1 MNKARVLIF
10 KNNNKLITGTK
21 IKNSKK
27 YQTNKQK
34 YKMNENIKEK

>member
-21 IKNSKK
+21 INNSKK

-34 YKMNENIKEK
+34 YKMNEKIKEK